1 MQWASPKTLGALGKQ
16 QLKVQNKNP
25 RDGQVCRDISN
36 KRRNSLSDRP
46 HKISKISVLNFLTQ
60 IGSKSLYKCPPNV
73 GGSVAVVDEL
83 LEDSCPLVAV
93 VEEHLE
99 DNCPN
104 PPPNIWTIV
113 PTHRQISGGS
123 GIRIWRTFVY
133 LQPPK
138 QSAER
143 KQTAYNIRIPN
154 IFILNIF
161 A

>member
-1 MQWASPKTLGALGKQ
+1 MLIVMSQYPDRHCSVPRQRHCRQ
-16 QLKVQNKNP
+16 QICFK
-25 RDGQVCRDISN
+25 IN

-104 PPPNIWTIV
+104 PPPNIW
-113 PTHRQISGGS
+113 R
-123 GIRIWRTFVY
+123 
-133 LQPPK
+133 
-138 QSAER
+138 
-143 KQTAYNIRIPN
+143 
-154 IFILNIF
+154 
-161 A
+161 

>member
-1 MQWASPKTLGALGKQ
+1 MY
-16 QLKVQNKNP
+16 
-25 RDGQVCRDISN
+25 SN
-36 KRRNSLSDRP
+36 YKRRNSLSDRP

-93 VEEHLE
+93 VEEHF
-99 DNCPN
+99 
-104 PPPNIWTIV
+104 WRTIV

-143 KQTAYNIRIPN
+143 KKTADHVKNSK
-154 IFILNIF
+154 FSFLTSLL
-161 A
+161 

>member
-1 MQWASPKTLGALGKQ
+1 M
-16 QLKVQNKNP
+16 LKMIIP
-25 RDGQVCRDISN
+25 MLTRGLN

-138 QSAER
+138 QSADS
-143 KQTAYNIRIPN
+143 KQTADHLKKSKFSFYTSLP
-154 IFILNIF
+154 
-161 A
+161 

>member
-1 MQWASPKTLGALGKQ
+1 MKFYNASY
-16 QLKVQNKNP
+16 
-25 RDGQVCRDISN
+25 N

-99 DNCPN
+99 DNCPY

-143 KQTAYNIRIPN
+143 RQTADNIRISN

>member
-1 MQWASPKTLGALGKQ
+1 MGNDFLAVWPSSR
-16 QLKVQNKNP
+16 N
-25 RDGQVCRDISN
+25 RDDEDN

-73 GGSVAVVDEL
+73 GSSVAVVDEL

-138 QSAER
+138 QSADS
-143 KQTAYNIRIPN
+143 KQTADHLKNSKFSFQTSLP
-154 IFILNIF
+154 
-161 A
+161 